1 MINVVIIDK
10 SLDYAIY
17 LMNFLSS
24 TNNNLRILAILT
36 EIEELDNIVLKNEVD
51 IILINDNMV
60 DYKIL
65 ENNEILK
72 PYLKSTIIITD
83 NKKIDINDVK
93 IYSIIERTSDFSII
107 YKVIKD
113 CVLSR
118 KINPYINMKSNKD
131 NILIEKIE
139 NELKYLN
146 VKIAYKGVKY
156 LIEAIYLLYHFEE
169 YYDCNLEKDIYPF
182 IAKKY
187 CKKAINIKS
196 NINYAVNTLYAEC
209 EEEKLL
215 NYLNEYSVYKPS
227 PKRIILSI
235 LDNVKN
241 ANIHSWNLIF

>member
-10 SLDYAIY
+10 SLDYARY

-24 TNNNLRILAILT
+24 INNNLRILAILT
-36 EIEELDNIVLKNEVD
+36 EIEELDNIVLKNGVD
-51 IILINDNMV
+51 IILINDNLA

-65 ENNEILK
+65 ENNKILK
-72 PYLKSTIIITD
+72 TYLKSTIIITD
-83 NKKIDINDVK
+83 NKKVDIKNLKV
-93 IYSIIERTSDFSII
+93 YSIIERTNDFSII
-107 YKVIKD
+107 YKVIND
-113 CVLSR
+113 CIVS
-118 KINPYINMKSNKD
+118 KKNNNYINTELIKE
-131 NILIEKIE
+131 NIVIKKIE

-169 YYDCNLEKDIYPF
+169 YYDCNLEKDIYPL

-187 CKKAINIKS
+187 CKKASNIKS

-215 NYLNEYSVYKPS
+215 NYLNGYSVYKPS

-235 LDNVKN
+235 LDSVKN
-241 ANIHSWNLIF
+241 TNIHS